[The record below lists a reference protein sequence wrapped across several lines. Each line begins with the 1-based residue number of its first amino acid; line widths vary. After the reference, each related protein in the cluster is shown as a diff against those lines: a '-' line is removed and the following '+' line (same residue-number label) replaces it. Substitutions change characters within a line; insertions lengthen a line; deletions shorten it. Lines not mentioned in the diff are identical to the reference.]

1 MSEKVLPSGSYLLCS
16 GEKRFHRKQDVGGRR
31 DSVSLA
37 DQNTWLKRRVN
48 LARLIA
54 KKPHCR
60 LWGVCYNTYN
70 ELVTVRPKAHQG
82 LLSKNSEQMEL
93 CVIYIFFNNF
103 H

>member
-1 MSEKVLPSGSYLLCS
+1 MLSSGSYLLCS

-37 DQNTWLKRRVN
+37 YQNTRLKSQPGQAN
-48 LARLIA
+48 S
-54 KKPHCR
+54 KKPRCR
-60 LWGVCYNTYN
+60 LWGVCYNIYN

-93 CVIYIFFNNF
+93 RVIYIFFNNS